1 MNADQIQSY
10 LAALP
15 GWEQSRVSDLAL
27 IGQGWESK
35 IYGFTVTL
43 PDSTLDLA
51 LRMYTGDDGPDKALR
66 ESGGMPQLRTMG
78 YPVPQILLFELN
90 PAPLGLP
97 FVVME
102 RITGGD
108 LWSEMN
114 SHPERRSGYEGVLS
128 DLLVE
133 LHRLEWRPFLA
144 EGDPIPRQSHDVMRH
159 NLGLWG
165 EVVTAVPAAGFA
177 EALNWFSARLDE
189 VTPLS
194 PAVTHN
200 DFHPGN
206 LLATP
211 EGGVYVIDWTALAV
225 SDPRLDL
232 AWTLMLMEFGDGAGS
247 QQRILDRYA
256 AELSIDDLDYFM
268 AAACVK
274 RLFTLV
280 VSLTQG
286 PEVLGMR
293 PGAAVEMQHQ
303 LVGAG
308 DIYSRFTT
316 ITGHRL
322 PSFEAL
328 RQ

>member
-1 MNADQIQSY
+1 MEANQIQSY

-15 GWEQSRVSDLAL
+15 GWEQSRVGDLAL

-66 ESGGMPQLRTMG
+66 ESGGMPQLRTVG

-102 RITGGD
+102 RITGSD
-108 LWSEMN
+108 LWSEMH
-114 SHPERRSGYEGVLS
+114 SHPEERSDYERVLG

-144 EGDPIPRQSHDVMRH
+144 EGDPVPRQSHDVMRR
-159 NLGLWG
+159 NLGLWS

-177 EALNWFSARLDE
+177 EALNWFSARLDD
-189 VTPLS
+189 VAPLQ

-206 LLATP
+206 ILITP
-211 EGGVYVIDWTALAV
+211 EGSVFVIDWTALAV

-232 AWTLMLMEFGDGAGS
+232 AWTLMLMELGDGAEPR
-247 QQRILDRYA
+247 QRILERYA

-274 RLFTLV
+274 RLYSLV
-280 VSLTQG
+280 VSLTHG

-303 LVGAG
+303 LAGAAG
-308 DIYSRFTT
+308 IYSQFTT

-328 RQ
+328 R